1 MKNLARILSLLVL
14 TLAMCLVPLTSAAGD
29 GEGTGGNG
37 SGGSGSGGG
46 GGEVPPVGGVS
57 VPRVMVEDFS
67 VNPQQVFAGQGFTVH
82 FSLRNTS
89 TTTRVQNLKVTLA
102 SPDTAFLPTGG
113 SSSIF
118 ISRISAGKSSSQS
131 MSFRALPA
139 LEAKPYPLTITV
151 EYEDGN
157 ANPFTAT
164 ETLAIEVNQELR
176 VDSSM
181 PSVVPQGLMVGQ
193 QGSLTFSI
201 QNQGKAKLFNAR
213 VTVAEGQAIAAVD
226 HFVGTIEPGASGA
239 VDVTV
244 TANEVSMAPVELVIS
259 YEDVNGEPFSLTKQI
274 EVPVMEEVGPVD
286 PGFPEEPMPEEMGF
300 PWLPVIVGIVLLGGV
315 AAVITMVVVSRRRRA
330 AREDEA
336 SLAALSG
343 DPLITD
349 DWQ

>member
-14 TLAMCLVPLTSAAGD
+14 TLAMCLVPLSSAAGD
-29 GEGTGGNG
+29 GEGAGGNG

-46 GGEVPPVGGVS
+46 GDAPPVSGVS

-67 VNPQQVFAGQGFTVH
+67 VNPGRVFAGQAFTVD
-82 FSLRNTS
+82 FALRNTS
-89 TTTRVQNLKVTLA
+89 TATRVQNLKVTLA

-118 ISRISAGKSSSQS
+118 IPRISAGRSSSQS

-157 ANPFTAT
+157 ANPFSAT

-176 VDSSM
+176 VDSSL
-181 PSVVPQGLMVGQ
+181 PTIVPQGLMIGQ
-193 QGSLTFSI
+193 QGSMTFAI

-213 VTVAEGQAIAAVD
+213 VTVAEGQSIAAVD

-239 VDVTV
+239 VDLTV
-244 TANEVSMAPVELVIS
+244 TANEVSTTPVELVIT
-259 YEDVNGEPFSLTKQI
+259 YEDVNGEQFRLSRQVD
-274 EVPVMEEVGPVD
+274 VPVMEEVPPVE
-286 PGFPEEPMPEEMGF
+286 PGIPEEPMPEEMGF
-300 PWLPVIVGIVLLGGV
+300 PWFAVIAGTVLLCGL
-315 AAVITMVVVSRRRRA
+315 AAVVIMMAASRRRRA
-330 AREDEA
+330 ALEDEA
-336 SLAALSG
+336 SLAAMSG